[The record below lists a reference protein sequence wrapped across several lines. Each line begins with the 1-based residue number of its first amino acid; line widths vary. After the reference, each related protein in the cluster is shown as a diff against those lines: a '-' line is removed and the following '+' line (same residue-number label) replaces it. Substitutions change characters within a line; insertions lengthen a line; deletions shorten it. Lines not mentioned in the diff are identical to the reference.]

1 MTDFM
6 SKLKKLKADKPPRI
20 LIYGAP
26 KIGKTTLASE
36 FPNPVFIQIED
47 GENTN
52 SSPEGWNR
60 DDIRNFGDILGAMQ
74 ALYEGEH
81 SYCTLV
87 VDSLSELQKMIYEE
101 TCARGDDKGNAK
113 QRIEDF
119 GYGKGYINALN
130 VWQDFLDV
138 LNALRIERGMT
149 IVLIAHA
156 KVDRFD
162 DPETVSYHR
171 YEIDLHDRAQ
181 KLLEREMDAI
191 LLIKKDV
198 SVKEEDAGPNK
209 KRAHAD
215 GGSNR
220 FIYCEG
226 KPSYVAGSRLGIPA
240 RTVYRAG
247 RGYAELAKYL
257 PAQPEFDPP
266 PAHPGAAIGHRQGG
280 DQSKVA

>member
-60 DDIRNFGDILGAMQ
+60 DDIRNFGDVLGAMQ

-81 SYCTLV
+81 NYCTLV

-101 TCARGDDKGNAK
+101 TCARGDDKGEVK

-119 GYGKGYINALN
+119 GYGKGYVYAIN
-130 VWQDFLDV
+130 VWQDFIDV
-138 LNALRIERGMT
+138 FNALRIERGMT

-156 KVDRFD
+156 NVDRFD

-171 YEIDLHDRAQ
+171 YEIDLQSRAQ
-181 KLLEREMDAI
+181 RLLEREMDAI
-191 LLIKKDV
+191 LFIKKDV
-198 SVKEEDAGPNK
+198 ILKEEKISKDNK
-209 KRAHAD
+209 RSHVE
-215 GGSNR
+215 GQTNR

-226 KPSYVAGSRLGIPA
+226 KPSYVSGSRLGIPA
-240 RTVYRAG
+240 KIVYRAG
-247 RGYAELAKYL
+247 QGYAELAKYL
-257 PAQPEFDPP
+257 PAQPSIE
-266 PAHPGAAIGHRQGG
+266 A
-280 DQSKVA
+280 